1 MAAGRCRGGAAG
13 TVERC
18 NFFVGLPRVVVEEHQ
33 APKVRD
39 MVARKF
45 KVDDREPLP
54 ALAAPL
60 PSIGTGEEL
69 ALLALSSIRGVG
81 YWTLSRMAK
90 AGVGFAAF
98 LETDDSAE
106 ASRALK
112 SFGAKLE
119 NKMAGEWQAVR
130 DRALA

>member
-1 MAAGRCRGGAAG
+1 
-13 TVERC
+13 
-18 NFFVGLPRVVVEEHQ
+18 
-33 APKVRD
+33 

-54 ALAAPL
+54 AVAAPL
-60 PSIGTGEEL
+60 PPAETGEEL

-90 AGVGFAAF
+90 AGIGFAAF
-98 LETDDSAE
+98 LETGNSAD

-119 NKMAGEWQAVR
+119 NKMAGEWQAGRGCAVP
-130 DRALA
+130 RATPLPAEPRTTPPPRLTAPTSPL